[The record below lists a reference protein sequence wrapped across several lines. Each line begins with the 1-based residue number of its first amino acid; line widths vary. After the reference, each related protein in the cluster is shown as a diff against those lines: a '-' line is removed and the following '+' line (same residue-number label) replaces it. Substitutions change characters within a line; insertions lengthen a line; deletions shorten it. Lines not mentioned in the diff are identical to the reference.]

1 MTRLSCLGVNPLLKI
16 HSIFYICKRKYSTFS
31 LKKKFTKTKKIKDIH
46 NPNARKK
53 KKKIKPTPSGGGRG
67 GQENFSQFSLFVK
80 Y

>member
-46 NPNARKK
+46 NPNARE
-53 KKKIKPTPSGGGRG
+53 KKIKSNPHLVAEAGEGKKIFPS
-67 GQENFSQFSLFVK
+67 SLSL
-80 Y
+80 